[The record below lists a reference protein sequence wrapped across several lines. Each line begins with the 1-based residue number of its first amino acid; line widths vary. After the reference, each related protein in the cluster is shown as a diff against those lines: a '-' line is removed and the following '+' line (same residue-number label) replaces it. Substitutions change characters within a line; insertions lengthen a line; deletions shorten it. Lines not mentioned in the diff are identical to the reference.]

1 MYKIIITSSSVLA
14 IGLYFGLQNQ
24 ILALPKDQITISH
37 EQIDDNAVEHPQP
50 ENAPEAVEPEPS
62 EAKPD
67 IFIKEPILEA
77 KVELANEAEPVA
89 DLVNANSQQLDILSL
104 LKEESKA
111 SDETSLVGDLLEVDL
126 TSIVKE
132 DLRAGLIK
140 VGKSKIVGQFNTEG
154 SEVTHESIDEV
165 LNGVEMKAE
174 SVILRKERVSLRNNE

>member
-89 DLVNANSQQLDILSL
+89 DLLDVGVAHVDRQRRLDVERPVDVDVAAQLPV
-104 LKEESKA
+104 A
-111 SDETSLVGDLLEVDL
+111 VRPRQR
-126 TSIVKE
+126 
-132 DLRAGLIK
+132 RA
-140 VGKSKIVGQFNTEG
+140 
-154 SEVTHESIDEV
+154 
-165 LNGVEMKAE
+165 
-174 SVILRKERVSLRNNE
+174 